1 MPKAQV
7 LILEE
12 EHDMA
17 EKFNPI
23 LIESGYETF
32 QAHSLHEAYQHAK
45 QSRPDVILVGDNFH
59 KHSGLEICEELR
71 GEIDTCYANILLLV
85 PAVDK
90 NIQERAREAG
100 VNDIVQNDIDS
111 QNLLKRIE
119 ALLNPV

>member
-71 GEIDTCYANILLLV
+71 GEIDTAMRTFFCSSRQLTRVSRSGLA
-85 PAVDK
+85 K
-90 NIQERAREAG
+90 QELTISFRMT
-100 VNDIVQNDIDS
+100 
-111 QNLLKRIE
+111 
-119 ALLNPV
+119 